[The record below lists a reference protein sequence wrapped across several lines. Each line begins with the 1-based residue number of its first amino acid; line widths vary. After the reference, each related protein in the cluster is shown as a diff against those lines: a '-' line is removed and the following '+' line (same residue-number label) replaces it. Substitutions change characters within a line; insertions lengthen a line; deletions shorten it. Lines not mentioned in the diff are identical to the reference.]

1 MQMSVL
7 VAARPRRRSR
17 VPLYLTLAL
26 ATLTAA
32 VPAAFFARAH
42 LYRGEAL
49 PGVRVLGT
57 DVGGHDRA
65 SAAREIAGV
74 AAPRL
79 LTPVR
84 IVAAGHN
91 LELMP
96 AQVLRLDARATAGQ
110 ALASGQ
116 AFPERAIALLSPAPP
131 ARNVEPV
138 LRLRQPAAARLV
150 RKLAVFS
157 NRPRSA
163 TVAVTDA
170 GLVVKP
176 EHVGTRVD
184 TSALFA
190 ALRSHVATGHSSIRV
205 RYVRAAPAIGN
216 AQAAEAARTART
228 LLAEPVTVRFRGATV
243 AALAPDRL
251 ARLLAFRPSG
261 HRYVVTF
268 DTERSGNVLRRF
280 VDPWRKRARNAQFD
294 TSRPAV
300 RVIPSRMG
308 IDIDDQAVADA
319 LAAAAYSRVD
329 RTADLSLHARPAELT
344 TEEALALGIRRR
356 LTTFTTDMGP
366 SSSNRI
372 HNVHLMADFINGTII
387 RSGQVFSFN
396 EVVGPRTTE
405 RGFLE
410 GQMIVGGLVLPAIGG
425 GVCQTATTLFNNAF
439 EAGLPILERHNH
451 NLYLSHYPLGRDATV
466 SWGGPDLRFGNDLK
480 HAILIK
486 TSYTNSTLTFSFYGT
501 PQGRRV
507 VARTGP
513 ETNFKT
519 PTTSYAVDPS
529 APRGSVRVESGSG
542 RSGFDVTVER
552 TVYERGKLLR
562 RGKFPSRYI
571 PEGPTY
577 IYGPG
582 RTPPGPYFVLPSSP

>member
-1 MQMSVL
+1 MSVL
-7 VAARPRRRSR
+7 VASPLRRRSR
-17 VPLYLTLAL
+17 APLYLALGL
-26 ATLTAA
+26 ATVA
-32 VPAAFFARAH
+32 VAVAAAFFARAH

-49 PGVRVLGT
+49 PGVRVLGA
-57 DVGGHDRA
+57 DVGGRDRA
-65 SAAREIAGV
+65 SAAREIADI

-79 LTPVR
+79 LKPVR
-84 IVAAGHN
+84 VVAAGHT
-91 LELMP
+91 LKLMP

-110 ALASGQ
+110 ALAAGR
-116 AFPERAIALLSPAPP
+116 AFPEHAIALLSPTPP

-150 RKLAVFS
+150 RKLAAFS
-157 NRPRSA
+157 SPPRSA
-163 TVAVTDA
+163 TVAVTGA

-184 TSALFA
+184 TAALFA
-190 ALRSHVATGHSSIRV
+190 ALRGHVATGHSSIRV
-205 RYVRAAPAIGN
+205 RYVRAVPAIGN
-216 AQAAEAARTART
+216 AQAEEAARTART
-228 LLAEPVTVRFRGATV
+228 LLAAPVTVRFRGATV
-243 AALAPDRL
+243 TTLEPNRL
-251 ARLLAFRPSG
+251 ERLLAFRPSG

-268 DTERSGNVLRRF
+268 DAVRSGNVLRRF

-294 TSRPAV
+294 TSQPIV
-300 RVIPSRMG
+300 RVIPSRAG
-308 IDIDDQAVADA
+308 IDIDDQAVADS
-319 LAAAAYSRVD
+319 LAAAAYSSVD

-344 TEEALALGIRRR
+344 TKEALALGIRRR

-372 HNVHLMADFINGTII
+372 HNVHLMADFIDGTII

-396 EVVGPRTTE
+396 EVVGPRTAE

-466 SWGGPDLRFGNDLK
+466 SWGGPDLKFGNDLK
-480 HAILIK
+480 HAILIT
-486 TSYTNSTLTFSFYGT
+486 TSYTDSTLTFSFYGT
-501 PQGRRV
+501 PQGRRI

-513 ETNFKT
+513 ETNFRA
-519 PTTSYAVDPS
+519 PTTSYAVDPR
-529 APRGSVRVESGSG
+529 APSGSVRVASGSG

-562 RGKFPSRYI
+562 RGVFPSRYI

>member
-7 VAARPRRRSR
+7 VAAPLRRRSR
-17 VPLYLTLAL
+17 APLYIAVAVATLA
-26 ATLTAA
+26 AA
-32 VPAAFFARAH
+32 VAAAFFARAQ

-49 PGVRVLGT
+49 PGVRVLGA
-57 DVGGHDRA
+57 DVGGRDRA
-65 SAAREIAGV
+65 SAAREIADV

-79 LTPVR
+79 LAPVR
-84 IVAAGHN
+84 IVAAGHI
-91 LELMP
+91 LKLTP
-96 AQVLRLDARATAGQ
+96 VQVLRLDARATAGE
-110 ALASGQ
+110 ALASGR
-116 AFPERAIALLSPAPP
+116 ALPERAIALLSPAPP
-131 ARNVEPV
+131 ARNVDPV
-138 LRLRQPAAARLV
+138 LRLRQPATARLV
-150 RKLAVFS
+150 RKLAAFS
-157 NRPRSA
+157 NPPRSA
-163 TVAVTDA
+163 TVALTDA

-176 EHVGTRVD
+176 ARVGTRVD
-184 TSALFA
+184 ATGLFA
-190 ALRSHVATGHSSIRV
+190 ALRRHVATGHSTILV

-228 LLAEPVTVRFRGATV
+228 LLAAPVSVRFRGAPVTT
-243 AALAPDRL
+243 LQPDRL
-251 ARLLAFRPSG
+251 ARLLAFQPSG

-268 DTERSGNVLRRF
+268 DAERAGNVLRRF

-294 TSRPAV
+294 TSHPVV
-300 RVIPSRMG
+300 RVIPSRDG

-319 LAAAAYSRVD
+319 LAAAAYSSVD
-329 RTADLSLHARPAELT
+329 RTAELSLHARPAELT
-344 TEEALALGIRRR
+344 TEEAQALGIHRR

-372 HNVHLMADFINGTII
+372 HNVHLMADFIDGTII
-387 RSGQVFSFN
+387 KSGQVFSFN
-396 EVVGPRTTE
+396 EVVGPRTAE

-466 SWGGPDLRFGNDLK
+466 SWGGPDLKFGNDLK

-486 TSYTNSTLTFSFYGT
+486 TSYTDSTLTFSFYGT
-501 PQGRRV
+501 PQARRV
-507 VARTGP
+507 VSRVSP
-513 ETNFKT
+513 ETNFRA
-519 PTTSYAVDPS
+519 PTTSYAVDPA
-529 APRGSVRVESGSG
+529 APAGSVRVESGSG
-542 RSGFDVTVER
+542 RSGFDITVDR

>member
-1 MQMSVL
+1 MHMSVL
-7 VAARPRRRSR
+7 VAAPRRRRSR
-17 VPLYLTLAL
+17 APLYLGLAL
-26 ATLTAA
+26 ATLAA
-32 VPAAFFARAH
+32 ALAAAFFARSH
-42 LYRGEAL
+42 VYRGEAL
-49 PGVRVLGT
+49 PGVRVLGA

-65 SAAREIAGV
+65 SAATEIAHV
-74 AAPRL
+74 ASPRL

-84 IVAAGHN
+84 IVASGHT
-91 LELMP
+91 LKLMP

-110 ALASGQ
+110 ALDSAR
-116 AFPERAIALLSPAPP
+116 ALPERAIALLSPAPP

-150 RKLAVFS
+150 RKLSAFAH
-157 NRPRSA
+157 RPRSA
-163 TVAVTDA
+163 TVALTDA

-176 EHVGTRVD
+176 ARVGTRVD
-184 TSALFA
+184 TGALFA
-190 ALRSHVATGHSSIRV
+190 ALRSHVATGHSTIRV

-216 AQAAEAARTART
+216 PEASEAARIART

-243 AALAPDRL
+243 TTLEPDRL

-268 DTERSGNVLRRF
+268 DPERSGNVLRRF

-294 TSRPAV
+294 TSHAVV
-300 RVIPSRMG
+300 RVIPSRDG
-308 IDIDDQAVADA
+308 IDIDDHAVADA
-319 LAAAAYSRVD
+319 LAAAAYSSVD
-329 RTADLSLHARPAELT
+329 RTADLSLHARSAELT
-344 TEEALALGIRRR
+344 TEKAQALGIRRR

-372 HNVHLMADFINGTII
+372 HNVHLMADFIDGTII
-387 RSGQVFSFN
+387 ESGQVFSFN
-396 EVVGPRTTE
+396 EVVGPRTAE

-466 SWGGPDLRFGNDLK
+466 SWGGPDLRFGNDLS

-507 VARTGP
+507 VSSVGN
-513 ETNFKT
+513 ETNFKA
-519 PTTSYAVDPS
+519 PTTSYAVDPA
-529 APRGSVRVESGSG
+529 APPGSLRVESGSG
-542 RSGFDVTVER
+542 RSGFDITVER
-552 TVYERGKLLR
+552 TVYERGRLLR
-562 RGKFPSRYI
+562 RSTFPSRYI